1 MPAVMEATRT
11 TARNLVRNETPARL
25 RLWSALVVLAATALL
40 VATSLVMARVQDQVR
55 IIGREAAPQAATA
68 ADLYFALSDMDA
80 QVTRLLLTG
89 DSDALAG
96 TRVDAQGQYQ
106 ARSRQ
111 VDADLQRSLTTAAG
125 ESERA
130 VALDLLDG
138 LAVYHQR
145 VGQTIT
151 AAGKT
156 NGQGTA
162 ASQPAAG
169 QTAASQ
175 PAAGQ
180 TPASQPA
187 AGQTPAS
194 QPAAGQPAAGQ
205 TAPGQTAATGQGS
218 AGKLPPDALGY
229 YTQATNVLHLRLLP
243 AAQQL
248 RDAATTRLDQAYADK
263 RASESTGYTL
273 AVLFGGAL
281 LLLLVF
287 LQVWMARRFRR
298 SWNPALLAATALSLV
313 LVFASMIVLGSQA
326 GRMSSARSDDLNPY
340 LALSRLR
347 AVGYDAAAD
356 TSRYLVS
363 ANLAFYKDDFT
374 AKSACLMSGSC
385 GPGIDDLAG
394 PEALQRWQAYRRDH
408 EKVVSLADTGRSDA
422 AVEALTGIRRGDAA
436 FDFAYFDAAVGTVTD
451 VRKQGFDRALSGAE
465 RTLRGWVV
473 IPIVVLGLIIL
484 LVPIG
489 VRRRLAEYR

>member
-1 MPAVMEATRT
+1 MQAVMEATRT
-11 TARNLVRNETPARL
+11 TVRDLVRNETPARL

-40 VATSLVMARVQDQVR
+40 IATSLVMARVQDQVR

-68 ADLYFALSDMDA
+68 ADLYFTLSDMDA

-89 DSDALAG
+89 DADALAG

-111 VDADLQRSLTTAAG
+111 IDADLQRFLTTAAG
-125 ESERA
+125 EGERS

-138 LAVYHQR
+138 LTAYHQR
-145 VGQTIT
+145 VGRTTT
-151 AAGKT
+151 AA
-156 NGQGTA
+156 A
-162 ASQPAAG
+162 EAAG
-169 QTAASQ
+169 
-175 PAAGQ
+175 GQ
-180 TPASQPA
+180 
-187 AGQTPAS
+187 
-194 QPAAGQPAAGQ
+194 
-205 TAPGQTAATGQGS
+205 ATG
-218 AGKLPPDALGY
+218 KLAADALGY
-229 YTQATNVLHLRLLP
+229 YTQATNILHLRLLP

-248 RDAATTRLDQAYADK
+248 RVAATARLDQAYADK
-263 RASESTGYTL
+263 RAGEATGYTL
-273 AVLFGGAL
+273 AVLFGGSL
-281 LLLLVF
+281 LTLLVF
-287 LQVWMARRFRR
+287 LQIWMARRFRR

-313 LVFASMIVLGSQA
+313 LTLASMIVLGSQA

-374 AKSACLMSGSC
+374 AKSDCLAAANPVAVHKC
-385 GPGIDDLAG
+385 GPGIAELAG
-394 PEALQRWQAYRRDH
+394 SDALQRWQAYQRDH
-408 EKVVSLADTGRSDA
+408 EKVVALADAGRSDG

-436 FDFAYFDAAVGTVTD
+436 FDFAYFDAAVGAVTD

-473 IPIVVLGLIIL
+473 IPIVVLGLVVL

>member
-1 MPAVMEATRT
+1 METTRN

-40 VATSLVMARVQDQVR
+40 LATSLVMARVQDQVR

-80 QVTRLLLTG
+80 QITRLLLTG

-96 TRVDAQGQYQ
+96 TRVDAQGSYQ
-106 ARSRQ
+106 ERSRQ

-125 ESERA
+125 DAERA

-151 AAGKT
+151 AAAVAGQSAT
-156 NGQGTA
+156 GRPAPAAGQGAAAGQAAAAAGQGAVAAGQGTA
-162 ASQPAAG
+162 AAG
-169 QTAASQ
+169 QEAA
-175 PAAGQ
+175 AADQ
-180 TPASQPA
+180 
-187 AGQTPAS
+187 
-194 QPAAGQPAAGQ
+194 
-205 TAPGQTAATGQGS
+205 

-229 YTQATNVLHLRLLP
+229 YTQATNILHLRLLP

-248 RDAATTRLDQAYADK
+248 RDAATSRLDQAYADK
-263 RASESTGYTL
+263 RASEATGYTL
-273 AVLFGGAL
+273 AILFGGAL
-281 LLLLVF
+281 LVLLVV

-313 LVFASMIVLGSQA
+313 VVFAAMIVLSSQA
-326 GRMSSARSDDLNPY
+326 GRMSGARDEDLTPY

-363 ANLAFYKDDFT
+363 ANLTFYKDDFT
-374 AKSACLMSGSC
+374 AKSDCLTSANPVAKGNC
-385 GPGIDDLAG
+385 GPGIEELAG
-394 PEALQRWQAYRRDH
+394 TEALQRWQAYQRDH
-408 EKVVSLADTGRSDA
+408 EKVVSLADTGRSEG

-436 FDFAYFDAAVGTVTD
+436 FDFAYFDAAVGSVTD

-465 RTLRGWVV
+465 RTLRGWVI
-473 IPIVVLGLIIL
+473 IPIVALGLVIL
-484 LVPIG
+484 LIPLG

>member
-1 MPAVMEATRT
+1 MSEIAGMDYRGGVPAVMETTRT

-40 VATSLVMARVQDQVR
+40 AATSLVMARVQDQVR

-106 ARSRQ
+106 VRSRQ

-151 AAGKT
+151 AAAAG
-156 NGQGTA
+156 
-162 ASQPAAG
+162 ASQASTGPATTSPAT
-169 QTAASQ
+169 TAQS
-175 PAAGQ
+175 
-180 TPASQPA
+180 T
-187 AGQTPAS
+187 
-194 QPAAGQPAAGQ
+194 
-205 TAPGQTAATGQGS
+205 

-229 YTQATNVLHLRLLP
+229 YTQATNMLHLRLLP

-248 RDAATTRLDQAYADK
+248 RDGATSRLDQAYADK
-263 RASESTGYTL
+263 RASEATGYTL

-281 LLLLVF
+281 VALLVF

-298 SWNPALLAATALSLV
+298 SWNPALLAATALSLA

-374 AKSACLMSGSC
+374 TKSDCLTSANAVAADNC
-385 GPGIDDLAG
+385 GPGIGELAG
-394 PEALQRWQAYRRDH
+394 DEALQRWQAYQRDH
-408 EKVVSLADTGRSDA
+408 EKVVSLADTGRA
-422 AVEALTGIRRGDAA
+422 EGAVEALTGIRRGDAA
-436 FDFAYFDAAVGTVTD
+436 FDFAYFDAAVGAVTD
-451 VRKQGFDRALSGAE
+451 VREQGFDHARTAAE
-465 RTLRGWVV
+465 RTLRGWVI
-473 IPIVVLGLIIL
+473 IPIVALGLVIL
-484 LVPIG
+484 LIPIG